1 MVRGARETAMSALSF
16 GLVLIALVSFD
27 PRVRVRFWS
36 VFSDPAGAA
45 LSPLGDRL
53 GDLGNA
59 LWVAVREQSIDN
71 APWLIF
77 SVVGIALVFF
87 LFRS

>member
-1 MVRGARETAMSALSF
+1 MVRGARETATSALSF
-16 GLVLIALVSFD
+16 AIVLTALVSFD

-36 VFSDPAGAA
+36 VFSDPGSAA

-53 GDLGNA
+53 GELGKTVWMA
-59 LWVAVREQSIDN
+59 ARDQSIDN

-77 SVVGIALVFF
+77 SVVGIALVVFM
-87 LFRS
+87 FRS